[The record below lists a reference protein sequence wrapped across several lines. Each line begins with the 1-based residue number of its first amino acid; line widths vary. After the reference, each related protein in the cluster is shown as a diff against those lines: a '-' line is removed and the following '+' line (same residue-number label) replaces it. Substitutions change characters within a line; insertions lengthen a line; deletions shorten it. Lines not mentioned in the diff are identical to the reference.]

1 MLVLPAVVPRALQAE
16 VVMLVP
22 KLVETGE
29 HTAAAGALLGRL
41 AEVRAQTALEVE
53 GSFLAHSAVF
63 PSGTSV
69 RLHVI
74 SVEHSVSH

>member
-1 MLVLPAVVPRALQAE
+1 VPRALQAE

-41 AEVRAQTALEVE
+41 AEAAREV
-53 GSFLAHSAVF
+53 SLLLAIWSPF
-63 PSGTSV
+63 M
-69 RLHVI
+69 
-74 SVEHSVSH
+74 